1 MKKDAQTME
10 KIVALCRR
18 RGFIFGSSEIYGGI
32 GGFWDYGPLGCELKR
47 NIKDAWWHDCV
58 RNPPVGPDGREY
70 QMVGVDCS
78 IIMNPKVWEASGHVG
93 GFSDPMVDCKACK
106 RRFRADQLW
115 TVEVFSRGFFDTSH
129 FDASFTDR
137 SIGLLP
143 TVEYHPGTAIQGEPG
158 WIASGLFDSSRSALD
173 SVEELVRKS
182 SRYNKIA
189 SLKSFEITDRSPKG
203 MLGLF
208 KGKDGDGR
216 EYQGVVGYLDALPFS
231 VNSVRPRPCPECFGE
246 LTESRAFNLMFQT
259 YVGALQ
265 DPASMAYL
273 RPETAQG
280 IFANFQ
286 NVYDTSRVKI
296 PFGIAQIGKAFRN
309 EINPRNYIFRSREFE
324 QMEIEFFC
332 HPDESMMWYEFWR
345 DARIDWYKSLGIA
358 SERLRPRQQGKDE
371 LAHYSSA
378 CTDIEYLF
386 PFSEEPQELEGVAH
400 RGDFDLRAHG
410 KGSKNKE
417 DAFAVF
423 DDEAWERDK
432 DKFTAEGA
440 EGAEKAKLAERAKE
454 AKSRPPYRYVPHVIE
469 PSAGADRFTLAV
481 LCEAYSFD
489 ESRASPEFL
498 KFHPRLAPI
507 KAAVFP
513 LVAKDG
519 LPEVAMPIYEAIR
532 KVMPCQYD
540 AKQSIGKRYARMD
553 EAGTP
558 FCFTIDGQT
567 KEDGTVTVRNR
578 DDAGQQRIDKSRCLE
593 YLRQKLGL

>member
-1 MKKDAQTME
+1 MKKDAATME

-32 GGFWDYGPLGCELKR
+32 NGFWDYGPLGCELKR
-47 NIKDAWWHDCV
+47 NIKEAWWQDMV
-58 RNPPVGPDGREY
+58 RNPPMPSADSHPKLAGREF

-78 IIMNPKVWEASGHVG
+78 IIMNSKVWVASGHVG
-93 GFSDPMVDCKACK
+93 GFADPMVACK
-106 RRFRADQLW
+106 TDGCRKLYRADKVFVVDLGYPTSNCPEVQIGVEADSKEEAESASLGVAKRFR
-115 TVEVFSRGFFDTSH
+115 
-129 FDASFTDR
+129 
-137 SIGLLP
+137 
-143 TVEYHPGTAIQGEPG
+143 
-158 WIASGLFDSSRSALD
+158 
-173 SVEELVRKS
+173 VR
-182 SRYNKIA
+182 YAAN
-189 SLKSFEITDRSPKG
+189 P
-203 MLGLF
+203 
-208 KGKDGDGR
+208 
-216 EYQGVVGYLDALPFS
+216 VPVGYGILEEYAEIPTDMNRFL
-231 VNSVRPRPCPECFGE
+231 CPNCQQRS
-246 LTESRAFNLMFQT
+246 LTPPRAFNLMYET
-259 YVGALQ
+259 HSGAVQ
-265 DPASMAYL
+265 DDANKVYL

-309 EINPRNYIFRSREFE
+309 EINPRNYTFRSREFE

-332 HPDESMMWYEFWR
+332 HPDESMLWYEFWR
-345 DARIDWYKSLGIA
+345 DVRINWYKSLGIA
-358 SERLRPRQQGKDE
+358 SDKLRPREQGKEE

-386 PFSEEPQELEGVAH
+386 PFSDEPQELEGVAH
-400 RGDFDLRAHG
+400 RGSFDLNQHG
-410 KGSKNKE
+410 TFAKGKE
-417 DAFAVF
+417 DAFAIF

-432 DKFTAEGA
+432 HLFEPSRDREGA
-440 EGAEKAKLAERAKE
+440 VPPLFPSRDREGAVPTIATDRAKE
-454 AKSRPPYRYVPHVIE
+454 AKSKPPYKYVPHVIE

-481 LCEAYSFD
+481 LTEAYSYD
-489 ESRASPEFL
+489 ENRASPEFL

-519 LPEVAMPIYEAIR
+519 LPEIAMPIYEAIR
-532 KVMPCQYD
+532 KVFPAQYD

-578 DDAGQQRIDKSRCLE
+578 DDGSQARIDKTRCLE
-593 YLRQKLGL
+593 YLREKLQW